1 MEKFGD
7 IHSESD
13 DEEVDSYIN
22 KVLMRKVPKIEE
34 PNIFYPRKMKTDI
47 MVVKDQIDYHL
58 APPSRNIDD
67 E

>member
-34 PNIFYPRKMKTDI
+34 QNVFYPRKMKTDI
-47 MVVKDQIDYHL
+47 MVVKD
-58 APPSRNIDD
+58 
-67 E
+67 

>member
-47 MVVKDQIDYHL
+47 MVVKD
-58 APPSRNIDD
+58 
-67 E
+67 